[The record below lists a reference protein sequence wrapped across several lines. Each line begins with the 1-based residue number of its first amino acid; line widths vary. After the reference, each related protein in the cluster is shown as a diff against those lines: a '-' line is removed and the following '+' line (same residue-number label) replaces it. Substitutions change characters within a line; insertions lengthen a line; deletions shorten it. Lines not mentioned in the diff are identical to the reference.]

1 MEIYTLSKIRPYI
14 SFSFCKLLRLKSFFF
29 LCKFPRVVKN
39 LNYLYDTSSK
49 ICGKR
54 ETNKIIKYTYC
65 DFLTGGSTFEE
76 LEKTVENMDRQGLY
90 SSIGYCREFLTNKEE
105 HVDSYKI
112 RM

>member
-1 MEIYTLSKIRPYI
+1 M
-14 SFSFCKLLRLKSFFF
+14 
-29 LCKFPRVVKN
+29 
-39 LNYLYDTSSK
+39 
-49 ICGKR
+49 
-54 ETNKIIKYTYC
+54 YC